1 MGFDTLMRNITR
13 TGGVA
18 PARAYVG
25 ELLPDVPAGIQP
37 GKVFDRTSTVDAVPD
52 GYRAVADR
60 EGADRPVTRG
70 PSPPMCG
77 GTSGS

>member
-37 GKVFDRTSTVDAVPD
+37 GRVSTVRPLWTLCRTGTARWPTARVLIVP
-52 GYRAVADR
+52 
-60 EGADRPVTRG
+60 
-70 PSPPMCG
+70 
-77 GTSGS
+77 